1 MNSSISLTSILRLL
15 VIFLIM
21 FILLAPFLWI
31 LLASFRPNMELIR
44 NQTLIPQ
51 NLTIE
56 NYISLFAKSAY
67 WQWVINSTIVAIYTV
82 VLSLPLIVAG
92 AYSVYR
98 TQYRGR
104 NVLSLFLLSVYIFPT
119 ALLVVPIFKIFDG
132 LALVDSHLGCALMN
146 TAFAVPF
153 GIWLLQAFLKSL
165 PPELEEAAAVDG
177 IGRIRTLF
185 QIIIP
190 QAAPGIIAIAMFAF
204 IVSWTEYLFAMT
216 LLLSNDLHTLPIGL
230 TGIVFGQYRVNWGF
244 AAAGAVG
251 SALPVFI
258 LFLIVGRW
266 FIRGISAGAIK

>member
-1 MNSSISLTSILRLL
+1 MNSSYSAISILRLL
-15 VIFLIM
+15 VIVLIM

-31 LLASFRPNMELIR
+31 LIASFRPNMELVR

-51 NLTIE
+51 NITLE
-56 NYISLFAKSAY
+56 NYVSLFAKSAY
-67 WQWVINSTIVAIYTV
+67 WKWIINSSIVSIYTV
-82 VLSLPLIVAG
+82 ILSLPLIVAG

-98 TQYRGR
+98 TQFTGR
-104 NVLSLFLLSVYIFPT
+104 NVLSFFLLSVYIFPT
-119 ALLVVPIFKIFDG
+119 ALLGVPIFKIFDG
-132 LALVDSHLGCALMN
+132 LSLIDSHLGCALMN

-153 GIWLLQAFLKSL
+153 GIWLLQAFLRSL

-177 IGRIRTLF
+177 ISKTRTLF

>member
-1 MNSSISLTSILRLL
+1 MNSSYSAISILRLL
-15 VIFLIM
+15 VIVLIM
-21 FILLAPFLWI
+21 FIFLAPFLWI
-31 LLASFRPNMELIR
+31 LIASFRPNMELVR

-51 NLTIE
+51 NITLE
-56 NYISLFAKSAY
+56 NYVSLFAKSSY
-67 WQWVINSTIVAIYTV
+67 WKWVINSFIVSIYTV
-82 VLSLPLIVAG
+82 ILSLPLIVAG

-98 TQYRGR
+98 TQFRGR
-104 NVLSLFLLSVYIFPT
+104 NVLSFFLLSVYIFPT
-119 ALLVVPIFKIFDG
+119 ALLVVPIFKIFNG
-132 LALVDSHLGCALMN
+132 LSLIDSHLGCALMN

-153 GIWLLQAFLKSL
+153 GIWLLQAFLRSL

-177 IGRIRTLF
+177 ISKTRTLF

>member
-1 MNSSISLTSILRLL
+1 MNSSYSAISILRLL
-15 VIFLIM
+15 IIVLIM

-31 LLASFRPNMELIR
+31 LIASFRPNMELIR
-44 NQTLIPQ
+44 NQTLIPE
-51 NLTIE
+51 NITLE
-56 NYISLFAKSAY
+56 NYVSLFAKSAY
-67 WQWVINSTIVAIYTV
+67 WKWVMNSFIVSLYTV
-82 VLSLPLIVAG
+82 ILSLPLIVAG

-98 TQYRGR
+98 TQFWGR
-104 NVLSLFLLSVYIFPT
+104 NVLSFFLLSVYIFPT
-119 ALLVVPIFKIFDG
+119 ALLVVPIFKIFNS
-132 LALVDSHLGCALMN
+132 LSLIDSHLGVALMN

-153 GIWLLQAFLKSL
+153 GIWLLQAFLRSL

-177 IGRIRTLF
+177 ISKIRTLF

-190 QAAPGIIAIAMFAF
+190 QAAPGIISIAMFAF

>member
-1 MNSSISLTSILRLL
+1 MNSSHSAISILRFL
-15 VIFLIM
+15 VIVLIM

-31 LLASFRPNMELIR
+31 LIASFRPNMELVR

-51 NLTIE
+51 NITLE
-56 NYISLFAKSAY
+56 NYVSLFAKSAY
-67 WQWVINSTIVAIYTV
+67 WKWVINSFIVSIYTV
-82 VLSLPLIVAG
+82 ILSLPLIVAG

-98 TQYRGR
+98 TQFRGR
-104 NVLSLFLLSVYIFPT
+104 NVLSFFLLSVYIFPT

-132 LALVDSHLGCALMN
+132 LSLIDSHLGCALMN

-153 GIWLLQAFLKSL
+153 GIWLLQAFLRSL

-177 IGRIRTLF
+177 ISKTRTLF

>member
-1 MNSSISLTSILRLL
+1 MNSSISLTSILRLI
-15 VIFLIM
+15 VISLIM

-56 NYISLFAKSAY
+56 NYISLFTKSAY

-82 VLSLPLIVAG
+82 ILSLPLIVAG

>member
-1 MNSSISLTSILRLL
+1 MNSSYSAISILRLL
-15 VIFLIM
+15 VIALIM

-31 LLASFRPNMELIR
+31 LIASFRPNMELVR

-51 NLTIE
+51 NITLE
-56 NYISLFAKSAY
+56 NYVSLFAKSSY
-67 WQWVINSTIVAIYTV
+67 WKWVINSFIVSIYTV
-82 VLSLPLIVAG
+82 ILSLPLIVAG

-98 TQYRGR
+98 TQFRGR
-104 NVLSLFLLSVYIFPT
+104 NVLSFFLLSVYIFPT

-132 LALVDSHLGCALMN
+132 LSLIDSHLGCALMN

-153 GIWLLQAFLKSL
+153 GIWLLQAFLRSL

-177 IGRIRTLF
+177 ISKTRTLF

>member
-1 MNSSISLTSILRLL
+1 
-15 VIFLIM
+15 
-21 FILLAPFLWI
+21 
-31 LLASFRPNMELIR
+31 MELIR

-132 LALVDSHLGCALMN
+132 SSFQ
-146 TAFAVPF
+146 TAKAV
-153 GIWLLQAFLKSL
+153 
-165 PPELEEAAAVDG
+165 
-177 IGRIRTLF
+177 
-185 QIIIP
+185 
-190 QAAPGIIAIAMFAF
+190 
-204 IVSWTEYLFAMT
+204 VS
-216 LLLSNDLHTLPIGL
+216 
-230 TGIVFGQYRVNWGF
+230 
-244 AAAGAVG
+244 
-251 SALPVFI
+251 
-258 LFLIVGRW
+258 
-266 FIRGISAGAIK
+266 ISAGQPANPVNGQLHYDTSASQLIMYSSASSAWINV

>member
-1 MNSSISLTSILRLL
+1 MNSSYSAISILRLL
-15 VIFLIM
+15 VIVLIM

-31 LLASFRPNMELIR
+31 LIASFRPNMELVR

-51 NLTIE
+51 NITLE
-56 NYISLFAKSAY
+56 NYVSLFAKSAY
-67 WQWVINSTIVAIYTV
+67 WKWIINSSIVSIYTV
-82 VLSLPLIVAG
+82 ILSLPLIVAG

-98 TQYRGR
+98 TQFRGR
-104 NVLSLFLLSVYIFPT
+104 HVLSFFLLSVYIFPT

-132 LALVDSHLGCALMN
+132 LSLIDSHLGCALMN

-153 GIWLLQAFLKSL
+153 GIWLLQAFLRSL

-177 IGRIRTLF
+177 ISKTRTLF

>member
-15 VIFLIM
+15 VISLIM

-177 IGRIRTLF
+177 IGWIRTLF

>member
-1 MNSSISLTSILRLL
+1 MNSSISLTSILRLI
-15 VIFLIM
+15 VISLIM

-51 NLTIE
+51 NITIE
-56 NYISLFAKSAY
+56 NYISLFTKSAY

-82 VLSLPLIVAG
+82 ILSLPLIMAG

>member
-1 MNSSISLTSILRLL
+1 MNSSHSAISILRLL
-15 VIFLIM
+15 VFILIM

-31 LLASFRPNMELIR
+31 LIASFRPNMELVR

-51 NLTIE
+51 NITLE
-56 NYISLFAKSAY
+56 NYVSLFAKSAY
-67 WQWVINSTIVAIYTV
+67 WKWVINSFIVSLYTV
-82 VLSLPLIVAG
+82 ILSLPLIVAG

-98 TQYRGR
+98 TQFRGR
-104 NVLSLFLLSVYIFPT
+104 NVLSFFLLSVYIFPT
-119 ALLVVPIFKIFDG
+119 ALLVVPIFKIFNG
-132 LALVDSHLGCALMN
+132 LSLIDSHLGCALMN

-153 GIWLLQAFLKSL
+153 GIWLLQAFLRSL

-177 IGRIRTLF
+177 ISKIRTLF

-251 SALPVFI
+251 SAIPVFI

>member
-15 VIFLIM
+15 VISLIM

-104 NVLSLFLLSVYIFPT
+104 NFLSLFLLSVYIFPT

>member
-1 MNSSISLTSILRLL
+1 MNSSYSAISILRLL
-15 VIFLIM
+15 VIVLIM
-21 FILLAPFLWI
+21 FILLAPFIWI
-31 LLASFRPNMELIR
+31 LIASFRPNMELVR

-51 NLTIE
+51 NITLE
-56 NYISLFAKSAY
+56 NYVSLFAKSAY
-67 WQWVINSTIVAIYTV
+67 WKWVINSFIVSIYTV
-82 VLSLPLIVAG
+82 ILSLPLIVAG

-98 TQYRGR
+98 TQFRGR
-104 NVLSLFLLSVYIFPT
+104 NVLSFFLLSVYIFPT

-132 LALVDSHLGCALMN
+132 LSLIDSHLGCALMN

-153 GIWLLQAFLKSL
+153 GIWLLQAFLRSL

-177 IGRIRTLF
+177 ISKTRTLF

-230 TGIVFGQYRVNWGF
+230 TGIVFGQYGVNWGF

>member
-1 MNSSISLTSILRLL
+1 MNSSYSAISILRLL
-15 VIFLIM
+15 VIVLIM

-31 LLASFRPNMELIR
+31 LIASFRPNMELIR
-44 NQTLIPQ
+44 NQTLIPE
-51 NLTIE
+51 NITLE
-56 NYISLFAKSAY
+56 NYVSLFAKSAY
-67 WQWVINSTIVAIYTV
+67 WKWVMNSFIVSLYTV
-82 VLSLPLIVAG
+82 ILSLPLIVAG

-98 TQYRGR
+98 TQFWGR
-104 NVLSLFLLSVYIFPT
+104 NVLSFFLLSVYIFPT
-119 ALLVVPIFKIFDG
+119 ALLVVPIFKIFNG
-132 LALVDSHLGCALMN
+132 LSLIDSHLGCALMN

-153 GIWLLQAFLKSL
+153 GIWLLQAFLRSL

-177 IGRIRTLF
+177 ISKIRTLF

-190 QAAPGIIAIAMFAF
+190 QAAPGIISIAMFAF

>member
-1 MNSSISLTSILRLL
+1 MNSSYSAISILRLL
-15 VIFLIM
+15 VIVLIM

-31 LLASFRPNMELIR
+31 LIASFRPNMELVR

-51 NLTIE
+51 NITLE
-56 NYISLFAKSAY
+56 NYVSLFAKSAY
-67 WQWVINSTIVAIYTV
+67 WKWVINSFIVSIYTV
-82 VLSLPLIVAG
+82 ILSLPLIVAG

-104 NVLSLFLLSVYIFPT
+104 NVLSFFLLSVYIFPT

-132 LALVDSHLGCALMN
+132 LSLIDSHLGCALMN

-153 GIWLLQAFLKSL
+153 GIWLLQAFLRSL

-177 IGRIRTLF
+177 ISKTRTLF

>member
-1 MNSSISLTSILRLL
+1 MNSSYSAISILRLL
-15 VIFLIM
+15 VIVLIM
-21 FILLAPFLWI
+21 FIFLAPFLWI
-31 LLASFRPNMELIR
+31 LIASFRPNMELVR

-51 NLTIE
+51 NITLE
-56 NYISLFAKSAY
+56 NYVSLFTKSAY
-67 WQWVINSTIVAIYTV
+67 WKWVINSFIVSLYTV
-82 VLSLPLIVAG
+82 ILSLPLIVAG

-98 TQYRGR
+98 TQFRGR
-104 NVLSLFLLSVYIFPT
+104 HVLSFFLLSVYIFPT
-119 ALLVVPIFKIFDG
+119 ALLVVPIFKIFNG
-132 LALVDSHLGCALMN
+132 LSLIDSHLGCALMN

-153 GIWLLQAFLKSL
+153 GIWLLQAFLRSL

-177 IGRIRTLF
+177 ISKIRTLF

>member
-1 MNSSISLTSILRLL
+1 MNSSYSAISILRLL
-15 VIFLIM
+15 VIVLIM
-21 FILLAPFLWI
+21 FIFLAPFLWI
-31 LLASFRPNMELIR
+31 LIASFRPNMELVR

-51 NLTIE
+51 NITLE
-56 NYISLFAKSAY
+56 NYVSLFAKSAY
-67 WQWVINSTIVAIYTV
+67 WKWVINSFIVSLYTV
-82 VLSLPLIVAG
+82 ILSLPLIVAG

-98 TQYRGR
+98 TQFRGR
-104 NVLSLFLLSVYIFPT
+104 NVLSFFLLSVYIFPT
-119 ALLVVPIFKIFDG
+119 ALLVVPIFKIFNG
-132 LALVDSHLGCALMN
+132 LSLIDSHLGCALMN

-153 GIWLLQAFLKSL
+153 GIWLLQAFLRSL

-177 IGRIRTLF
+177 ISKIRTLF

-258 LFLIVGRW
+258 LFLIIGRW

>member
-1 MNSSISLTSILRLL
+1 MNSSISLTSILRLI
-15 VIFLIM
+15 VISLIM

-44 NQTLIPQ
+44 NQTFIPQ
-51 NLTIE
+51 NITIE
-56 NYISLFAKSAY
+56 NYISLFTKSAY

-82 VLSLPLIVAG
+82 ILSLPLIVAG

-165 PPELEEAAAVDG
+165 PPELEAAAAVDG

>member
-1 MNSSISLTSILRLL
+1 MNSSYSAISILRLL
-15 VIFLIM
+15 VIALIM

-31 LLASFRPNMELIR
+31 LIASFRPNMELVR

-51 NLTIE
+51 NITLE
-56 NYISLFAKSAY
+56 NYVSLFAKSAY
-67 WQWVINSTIVAIYTV
+67 WKWIINSSIVSIYTV
-82 VLSLPLIVAG
+82 ILSLPLIVAG

-98 TQYRGR
+98 TQFRGR
-104 NVLSLFLLSVYIFPT
+104 NVLSFFLLSVYIFPT

-132 LALVDSHLGCALMN
+132 LSLIDSHLGCALMN

-153 GIWLLQAFLKSL
+153 GIWLLQAFLRSL

-177 IGRIRTLF
+177 ISKTRTLF

>member
-1 MNSSISLTSILRLL
+1 MNSSYSAISILRLL
-15 VIFLIM
+15 VIVLIM
-21 FILLAPFLWI
+21 FIFLAPFLWI
-31 LLASFRPNMELIR
+31 LIASFRPNMELVR

-51 NLTIE
+51 NITLE
-56 NYISLFAKSAY
+56 NYVSLFTKSAY
-67 WQWVINSTIVAIYTV
+67 WKWVINSFIVSLYTV
-82 VLSLPLIVAG
+82 ILSLPLIVAG

-98 TQYRGR
+98 TQFRGR
-104 NVLSLFLLSVYIFPT
+104 NVLSFFLLSVYIFPT
-119 ALLVVPIFKIFDG
+119 ALLVVPIFKIFNG
-132 LALVDSHLGCALMN
+132 LSLIDSHLGCALMN

-153 GIWLLQAFLKSL
+153 GIWLLQAFLRSL
-165 PPELEEAAAVDG
+165 PPELEEVAAVDG
-177 IGRIRTLF
+177 ISKIRTLF

-190 QAAPGIIAIAMFAF
+190 QVAPGIIAIAMFAF

>member
-15 VIFLIM
+15 VISLMM
-21 FILLAPFLWI
+21 FILIAPFLWI

-51 NLTIE
+51 NITIE
-56 NYISLFAKSAY
+56 NYISLFTKSAY

-82 VLSLPLIVAG
+82 ILSLPLIVAG

>member
-1 MNSSISLTSILRLL
+1 MNSSYSAISILRLL
-15 VIFLIM
+15 LIVLIM

-31 LLASFRPNMELIR
+31 LIASFRPNMELVR

-51 NLTIE
+51 NITLE
-56 NYISLFAKSAY
+56 NYVSLFAKSAY
-67 WQWVINSTIVAIYTV
+67 WKWVINSFIVSLYTV
-82 VLSLPLIVAG
+82 ILSLPLIVAG

-98 TQYRGR
+98 TQFRGR
-104 NVLSLFLLSVYIFPT
+104 NVLSFFLLSVYIFPT

-132 LALVDSHLGCALMN
+132 LSLIDSHLGCALMN

-153 GIWLLQAFLKSL
+153 GIWLLQAFLRSL

-177 IGRIRTLF
+177 ISKIRTLF

-251 SALPVFI
+251 STLPVFI

>member
-1 MNSSISLTSILRLL
+1 MNSSYSAISILRLL
-15 VIFLIM
+15 VIVLIM

-31 LLASFRPNMELIR
+31 LIASFRPNMELVR

-51 NLTIE
+51 NITLE
-56 NYISLFAKSAY
+56 NYVSLFAKSAY
-67 WQWVINSTIVAIYTV
+67 WKWVINSFIVSLYTV
-82 VLSLPLIVAG
+82 ILSLPLIVAG

-98 TQYRGR
+98 TQFRGR
-104 NVLSLFLLSVYIFPT
+104 NVLSFFLLSVYIFPT
-119 ALLVVPIFKIFDG
+119 ALLVVPIFKIFNG
-132 LALVDSHLGCALMN
+132 LSLIDSHLGCALMN

-153 GIWLLQAFLKSL
+153 GIWLLQAFLRSL
-165 PPELEEAAAVDG
+165 PPELEEVAAVDG
-177 IGRIRTLF
+177 ISKIRTLF

-190 QAAPGIIAIAMFAF
+190 QVAPGIIAIAMFAF

-251 SALPVFI
+251 STLPVFI

>member
-1 MNSSISLTSILRLL
+1 MNSSYSAISILRLL
-15 VIFLIM
+15 VIVLIM

-31 LLASFRPNMELIR
+31 LIASFRPNMELVR

-51 NLTIE
+51 NITLE
-56 NYISLFAKSAY
+56 NYVSLFAKSAY
-67 WQWVINSTIVAIYTV
+67 WKWIINSSIVSIYTV
-82 VLSLPLIVAG
+82 ILSLPLIVAG

-98 TQYRGR
+98 TQFRGR
-104 NVLSLFLLSVYIFPT
+104 NVLSFFLLSVYIFPT
-119 ALLVVPIFKIFDG
+119 ALLVVPIFKIFNG
-132 LALVDSHLGCALMN
+132 LSLIDSHLGCALMN

-153 GIWLLQAFLKSL
+153 GIWLLQAFLRSL

-177 IGRIRTLF
+177 ISKTRTLF

>member
-1 MNSSISLTSILRLL
+1 MNPSYSVISILRLL
-15 VIFLIM
+15 VIVLIM

-31 LLASFRPNMELIR
+31 LIASFRPNMELVR

-51 NLTIE
+51 NITLE
-56 NYISLFAKSAY
+56 NYVSLFAKSAY
-67 WQWVINSTIVAIYTV
+67 WKWIINSSIVSIYTV
-82 VLSLPLIVAG
+82 ILSLPLIVAG

-98 TQYRGR
+98 TQFRGR
-104 NVLSLFLLSVYIFPT
+104 NVLSFFLLSVYIFPT

-132 LALVDSHLGCALMN
+132 LSLIDSHLGCALMN

-153 GIWLLQAFLKSL
+153 GIWLLQAFLRSL

-177 IGRIRTLF
+177 ISKTRTLF

-251 SALPVFI
+251 SAIPVFI

>member
-1 MNSSISLTSILRLL
+1 MNSSYSAISILRLL
-15 VIFLIM
+15 IIVLIM

-31 LLASFRPNMELIR
+31 LIASFRPNMELIR
-44 NQTLIPQ
+44 NQTLIPE
-51 NLTIE
+51 NITLE
-56 NYISLFAKSAY
+56 NYVSLFAKSAY
-67 WQWVINSTIVAIYTV
+67 WKWVMNSFIVSLYTV
-82 VLSLPLIVAG
+82 ILSLPLIVAG

-98 TQYRGR
+98 TQFWGR
-104 NVLSLFLLSVYIFPT
+104 NVLSFFLLSVYIFPT
-119 ALLVVPIFKIFDG
+119 ALLVVPIFKIFNS
-132 LALVDSHLGCALMN
+132 LSLIDSHLGVALMN
-146 TAFAVPF
+146 TAFVVPF
-153 GIWLLQAFLKSL
+153 GIWLLQAFLRSL

-177 IGRIRTLF
+177 ISKIRTLF

-190 QAAPGIIAIAMFAF
+190 QAAPGIISIAMFAF

-216 LLLSNDLHTLPIGL
+216 LLLSNDLHTLPVGL

>member
-1 MNSSISLTSILRLL
+1 MNSSYSVISILRLL
-15 VIFLIM
+15 VIVLIM

-31 LLASFRPNMELIR
+31 LIASFRPNMELVR

-51 NLTIE
+51 NITLE
-56 NYISLFAKSAY
+56 NYVSLFAKSAY
-67 WQWVINSTIVAIYTV
+67 WKWIINSSIVSIYTV
-82 VLSLPLIVAG
+82 ILSLPLIVAG

-98 TQYRGR
+98 TQFRGR
-104 NVLSLFLLSVYIFPT
+104 NVLSFFLLSVYIFPT

-132 LALVDSHLGCALMN
+132 LSLIDSHLGCALMN

-153 GIWLLQAFLKSL
+153 GIWLLQAFLRSL

-177 IGRIRTLF
+177 ISKTRTLF

-190 QAAPGIIAIAMFAF
+190 QATPGIIAIAMFAF

>member
-1 MNSSISLTSILRLL
+1 MNSSHSAISILRLL
-15 VIFLIM
+15 VIVLIM

-31 LLASFRPNMELIR
+31 LIASFRPNMELVR

-51 NLTIE
+51 NITLE
-56 NYISLFAKSAY
+56 NYVSLFTKSAY
-67 WQWVINSTIVAIYTV
+67 WKWIINSSIVSIYTV
-82 VLSLPLIVAG
+82 ILSLPLIVAG

-98 TQYRGR
+98 TQFRGR
-104 NVLSLFLLSVYIFPT
+104 NVLSFFLLSVYIFPT

-132 LALVDSHLGCALMN
+132 LSLIDSHLGCALMN

-153 GIWLLQAFLKSL
+153 GIWLLQAFLRSL

-177 IGRIRTLF
+177 ISKTRTLF

>member
-1 MNSSISLTSILRLL
+1 MNSSFSAISILRLL
-15 VIFLIM
+15 VIVLIM

-31 LLASFRPNMELIR
+31 LIASFRPNMELVR

-51 NLTIE
+51 NITLE
-56 NYISLFAKSAY
+56 NYVSLFAKSAY
-67 WQWVINSTIVAIYTV
+67 WKWIINSSIVSIYTV
-82 VLSLPLIVAG
+82 ILSLPLIVAG

-98 TQYRGR
+98 TQFRGR
-104 NVLSLFLLSVYIFPT
+104 NVLSFFLLSVYIFPT

-132 LALVDSHLGCALMN
+132 LSLIDSHLGCALMN

-153 GIWLLQAFLKSL
+153 GIWLLQAFLRSL

-177 IGRIRTLF
+177 ISKTRTLF

>member
-1 MNSSISLTSILRLL
+1 MNSSYSAISILRLL
-15 VIFLIM
+15 VIVLIM

-31 LLASFRPNMELIR
+31 LIASFRPNMELVR

-51 NLTIE
+51 NITLE
-56 NYISLFAKSAY
+56 NYVSLFTKSAY
-67 WQWVINSTIVAIYTV
+67 WKWVINSFIVSLYTV
-82 VLSLPLIVAG
+82 ILSLPLIVAG

-98 TQYRGR
+98 TQFRGR
-104 NVLSLFLLSVYIFPT
+104 HVLSFFLLSVYIFPT
-119 ALLVVPIFKIFDG
+119 ALLVVPIFKIFNG
-132 LALVDSHLGCALMN
+132 LSLIDSHLGCALMN

-153 GIWLLQAFLKSL
+153 GIWLLQAFLRSL
-165 PPELEEAAAVDG
+165 PPELEEVAAVDG
-177 IGRIRTLF
+177 ISKIRTLF

-190 QAAPGIIAIAMFAF
+190 QVAPGIIAIAMFAF
-204 IVSWTEYLFAMT
+204 IVSWTEYLFAIT

-258 LFLIVGRW
+258 LFLFVGRW

>member
-1 MNSSISLTSILRLL
+1 MNSSYSAISILRLL
-15 VIFLIM
+15 LIVLIM

-31 LLASFRPNMELIR
+31 LIASFRPNMELIR

-51 NLTIE
+51 NITLE
-56 NYISLFAKSAY
+56 NYVSLFAKSAY
-67 WQWVINSTIVAIYTV
+67 WKWVINSFIVSLYTV
-82 VLSLPLIVAG
+82 IFSLPLIVAG

-98 TQYRGR
+98 TQFWGR
-104 NVLSLFLLSVYIFPT
+104 NVLSFFLLSVYIFPT
-119 ALLVVPIFKIFDG
+119 ALLVVPIFKIFNG
-132 LALVDSHLGCALMN
+132 LSLIDSHLGCALMN

-153 GIWLLQAFLKSL
+153 GIWLLQAFLRSL

-177 IGRIRTLF
+177 ISKIRTLF

-190 QAAPGIIAIAMFAF
+190 QAAPGIISIAMFAF
-204 IVSWTEYLFAMT
+204 IVSWTEYLFSMT
-216 LLLSNDLHTLPIGL
+216 LLLSNDLHTLPVGL

>member
-1 MNSSISLTSILRLL
+1 MNSSISLTSILRLI
-15 VIFLIM
+15 VISLIM

-44 NQTLIPQ
+44 NQTFIPQ
-51 NLTIE
+51 NITIE
-56 NYISLFAKSAY
+56 NYISLFTKSAY

-82 VLSLPLIVAG
+82 ILSLPLIVAG

>member
-1 MNSSISLTSILRLL
+1 MNFSYSAISILRLL
-15 VIFLIM
+15 VIVLIM

-31 LLASFRPNMELIR
+31 LIASFRPNMELVR

-51 NLTIE
+51 NITLE
-56 NYISLFAKSAY
+56 NYVSLFAKSAY
-67 WQWVINSTIVAIYTV
+67 WKWVINSFIVSIYTV
-82 VLSLPLIVAG
+82 ILSLPLIVAG

-98 TQYRGR
+98 TQFRGR
-104 NVLSLFLLSVYIFPT
+104 NVLSFFLLSVYIFPT

-132 LALVDSHLGCALMN
+132 LSLIDSHLGCALMN

-153 GIWLLQAFLKSL
+153 GIWLLQAFLRSL

-177 IGRIRTLF
+177 ISKTRTLF

-190 QAAPGIIAIAMFAF
+190 QAAPGIISIAMFAF

>member
-1 MNSSISLTSILRLL
+1 MNSSYSAISIFRLL
-15 VIFLIM
+15 VIVLIM
-21 FILLAPFLWI
+21 FILLAPFIWI
-31 LLASFRPNMELIR
+31 LIASFRPNMELIR
-44 NQTLIPQ
+44 NQSLIPQ
-51 NLTIE
+51 NLTLE
-56 NYISLFAKSAY
+56 NYVSLFSKSSY
-67 WQWVINSTIVAIYTV
+67 WKWVINSFIVSLYTV
-82 VLSLPLIVAG
+82 ILSLPLIVAG

-98 TQYRGR
+98 TQFRGR
-104 NVLSLFLLSVYIFPT
+104 NVLSFFLLSVYIFPT
-119 ALLVVPIFKIFDG
+119 ALLVVPIFKIFNG
-132 LALVDSHLGCALMN
+132 LALIDSHLGLALMN

-153 GIWLLQAFLKSL
+153 GIWLLQAFLRSL
-165 PPELEEAAAVDG
+165 PPELEESAAVDG
-177 IGRIRTLF
+177 ISKIRTLF

-190 QAAPGIIAIAMFAF
+190 QVAPGIISIAMFAF

-251 SALPVFI
+251 STLPVFI

>member
-1 MNSSISLTSILRLL
+1 MNSSYSAISILRLL
-15 VIFLIM
+15 VIVLIM
-21 FILLAPFLWI
+21 FILLAPFIWI
-31 LLASFRPNMELIR
+31 LIASFRPNMELVR

-51 NLTIE
+51 NITLE
-56 NYISLFAKSAY
+56 NYVSLFAKSAY
-67 WQWVINSTIVAIYTV
+67 WKWVINSFIVSIYTV
-82 VLSLPLIVAG
+82 ILSLPLIVAG

-98 TQYRGR
+98 TQFRGR
-104 NVLSLFLLSVYIFPT
+104 NVLSFFLLSVYIFPT

-132 LALVDSHLGCALMN
+132 LSLIDSHLGCALMN

-153 GIWLLQAFLKSL
+153 GIWLLQAFLRSL

-177 IGRIRTLF
+177 ISKTRTLF

>member
-1 MNSSISLTSILRLL
+1 MNSSYSAISILRLL
-15 VIFLIM
+15 VIVLIM
-21 FILLAPFLWI
+21 FIFLAPFLWI
-31 LLASFRPNMELIR
+31 LIASFRPNMELVR

-51 NLTIE
+51 NITLE
-56 NYISLFAKSAY
+56 NYVSLFAKSAY
-67 WQWVINSTIVAIYTV
+67 WKWVINSFIVSLYTV
-82 VLSLPLIVAG
+82 ILSLPLIVAG

-98 TQYRGR
+98 TQFRGR
-104 NVLSLFLLSVYIFPT
+104 HVLSFFLLSVYIFPT
-119 ALLVVPIFKIFDG
+119 ALLVVPIFKIFNG
-132 LALVDSHLGCALMN
+132 LSLIDSHLGCALMN

-153 GIWLLQAFLKSL
+153 GIWLLQAFLRSL
-165 PPELEEAAAVDG
+165 PPELEEVAAVDG
-177 IGRIRTLF
+177 ISKIRTLF

-190 QAAPGIIAIAMFAF
+190 QVAPGIIAIAMFAF

>member
-1 MNSSISLTSILRLL
+1 MNSSYSAISILRLL
-15 VIFLIM
+15 VIVLIM

-31 LLASFRPNMELIR
+31 LIASFRPNMELVR

-51 NLTIE
+51 NITLE
-56 NYISLFAKSAY
+56 NYVSLFAKSSY
-67 WQWVINSTIVAIYTV
+67 WKWVINSSIVSIYTV
-82 VLSLPLIVAG
+82 ILSLPLIVAG

-98 TQYRGR
+98 TQFRGR
-104 NVLSLFLLSVYIFPT
+104 NVLSFFLLSVYIFPT

-132 LALVDSHLGCALMN
+132 LSLIDSHLGCALMN

-153 GIWLLQAFLKSL
+153 GIWLLQAFLRSL

-177 IGRIRTLF
+177 ISKTRTLF

-251 SALPVFI
+251 SAIPVFI

>member
-15 VIFLIM
+15 VISLIM

-177 IGRIRTLF
+177 IGRLRPLF